1 MKKIVVLCICLIAPL
16 ILLSQPVERTVKNLP
31 IISGVRSQLEYA
43 TGYTFQDNGHWIS
56 AQNRLPYKEA
66 EYNKSRKIYYKL
78 GKDNFKLL
86 QIRDVMVDDVP
97 YVVFTIQYKTGWYE
111 FPILMEL
118 WHWQVG
124 LNFFVFKA
132 EKLKEVMPND
142 VKWDEPYIINMDAIS
157 SGIMIDYDEKTLNS
171 TIAYNIQRTQDLKTI
186 CPHNLLIA
194 VWNVEDKGMQ
204 LTRFRLIQ
212 VMNKK
217 KFYTPY
223 LEEKNRSLLFRST
236 YYEADYPTFRAFI
249 RYDEVNP
256 NLSIKPKTPE
266 DYFKR
271 GVFHYKAGNFAQAIA
286 DLTEAAKDCPFDQFF
301 MTYAYRANARE
312 QMGDFS
318 GAMQD
323 YDKAISL
330 KPEEAEYYSAWLTT
344 IYNRGVA
351 KYNTNDVLG
360 ACQDWYTAAE
370 MGLEDASMD
379 ANILAN
385 CKNFSFTKPEFLPS
399 TTDISSVIPNTAD
412 YRRLYFE
419 GMWKYQNGHFRE
431 AINNLNNALELQ
443 PDLKII
449 PSIYSYRGAS
459 KLKISDYKGAISDF
473 DYCLA
478 YMGSGDSGN
487 PLFKT
492 VYYNRGLANFFLGNQ
507 IEACRDFQKA
517 LRTGLDD
524 PESLNFIGQVCD

>member
-43 TGYTFQDNGHWIS
+43 TGYTFLDNGHWVS
-56 AQNRLPYKEA
+56 AENRLPYKKA

-78 GKDNFKLL
+78 GKDNFELL

-97 YVVFTIQYKTGWYE
+97 YVVFTIEYKTGWYE
-111 FPILMEL
+111 FPILMQL
-118 WHWQVG
+118 WHWQYG

-157 SGIMIDYDEKTLNS
+157 SGIMIDYDKKTLNS
-171 TIAYNIQRTQDLKTI
+171 TIAYDIQRTRDLKTI

-194 VWNVEDKGMQ
+194 VWNVEDKGMK

-223 LEEKNRSLLFRST
+223 LEEKNRDLLFRST

-256 NLSIKPKTPE
+256 NLSGTPITPE
-266 DYFKR
+266 D
-271 GVFHYKAGNFAQAIA
+271 
-286 DLTEAAKDCPFDQFF
+286 
-301 MTYAYRANARE
+301 
-312 QMGDFS
+312 
-318 GAMQD
+318 
-323 YDKAISL
+323 
-330 KPEEAEYYSAWLTT
+330 YSAWLTT

-360 ACQDWYTAAE
+360 ACQDWNTAAE
-370 MGLEDASMD
+370 MGLEDSSMD

-385 CKNFSFTKPEFLPS
+385 CKNFAFTEPSFRPT
-399 TTDISSVIPNTAD
+399 TTDISTVLPNTAD
-412 YRRLYFE
+412 LPPT
-419 GMWKYQNGHFRE
+419 
-431 AINNLNNALELQ
+431 LL
-443 PDLKII
+443 
-449 PSIYSYRGAS
+449 
-459 KLKISDYKGAISDF
+459 
-473 DYCLA
+473 
-478 YMGSGDSGN
+478 
-487 PLFKT
+487 
-492 VYYNRGLANFFLGNQ
+492 
-507 IEACRDFQKA
+507 
-517 LRTGLDD
+517 
-524 PESLNFIGQVCD
+524 